1 MRGAAIGA
9 LKWGLVTA
17 GLGLYGWRFSPLY
30 RSFTVQFK
38 VFLQMSGMILGAT
51 VESERRLKDFEY
63 RARLEARRARKVA
76 QEKQIYGDE
85 DDEND

>member
-1 MRGAAIGA
+1 
-9 LKWGLVTA
+9 
-17 GLGLYGWRFSPLY
+17 
-30 RSFTVQFK
+30 
-38 VFLQMSGMILGAT
+38 MSGMILGAT